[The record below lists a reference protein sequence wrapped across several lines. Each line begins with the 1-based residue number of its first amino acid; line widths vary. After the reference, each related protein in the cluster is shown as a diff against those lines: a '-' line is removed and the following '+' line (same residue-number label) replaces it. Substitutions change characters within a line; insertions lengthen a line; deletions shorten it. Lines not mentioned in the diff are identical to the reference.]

1 MRFFNTEGPVR
12 PDDHYAIQS
21 LDRMDI
27 DELLALIRAKRYFV
41 LHAPRQTGKTS
52 ALIALRDL
60 LNSGE
65 VGNFRCVNV
74 GVGQVARDDTARG
87 IRAILGSLSE
97 NAQELGDDYP
107 GSVWQDILASMGPES
122 ALNVLLARWS
132 RAGPTPLVLL
142 VDEIDSLVGD
152 TLLSVLR
159 QLRAGYEKRPGGFP
173 QSVVLCGVRD
183 IRDYRIRSSTGE
195 VIAGGSPFN
204 VAAKSLRMGDFTEA
218 ETRALMAQHM
228 EETGQRFS
236 SSALDSVWTQT
247 RGQPWLVNALC
258 AGACFDNKAGRD
270 RSRAIEVDDI
280 YAAREELILSRR
292 THLDQLAHK
301 LEEERVRRVVEP
313 LLSGGGAR
321 YQARDLEYVRDLG
334 LLAPDSP
341 PRMANPIYREVVPR
355 ELGYVLQDSLDVQ
368 AAWYVDGDGG
378 LNMDKLLTAF
388 GTFFGE
394 HSEHWLGRFGEYPE
408 AGPQLILQAYLQRV
422 VNGGGRIEREY
433 GLGRGRTDLLVLWPR
448 EAGQPSEL
456 WERFVVECKVLRDS
470 DRKSL
475 AWTVERGVEQT
486 LGYMKK
492 CGAEGRASGGDR
504 PPYRR
509 GGAPG
514 RWGRDGWKRT
524 PAGRARGGGL
534 DVVAP
539 GSRIGPTGSGHGGPN
554 TEFLT
559 LPPAAHLAHEA
570 AHHPL
575 VGLAQLPVPEPAKRP
590 GNEFVARAALQGL
603 DLDWLGAGEERADLG
618 HGPYS
623 VGLKHH
629 EHLLMMP
636 RSGPLQAHLT
646 LESPVPLQAHVSLE
660 KARRSAHS
668 RFSDTLPIVPPRQGG
683 IGAGGCP

>member
-12 PDDHYAIQS
+12 PDDHYAIPP
-21 LDRMDI
+21 LDRMDV

-74 GVGQVARDDTARG
+74 NVEVAQVARDDTARG
-87 IRAILGSLSE
+87 IRAILGSLAE
-97 NAQELGDDYP
+97 NAQELGDAYP
-107 GSVWQDILASMGPES
+107 GSVWQDVLASMGPES
-122 ALNVLLARWS
+122 ALNVLLARWC

-218 ETRALMAQHM
+218 ETRALMAQHT

-270 RSRAIEVDDI
+270 RSRTIEADDV

-301 LEEERVRRVVEP
+301 LEEARVRRVVEP
-313 LLSGGGAR
+313 LLSGGVTR
-321 YQARDLEYVRDLG
+321 HHARDLEYVRDLG

-341 PRMANPIYREVVPR
+341 PRIANPIYREVVPR
-355 ELGYVLQDSLDVQ
+355 ELGYVLQDSLDIQV
-368 AAWYVDGDGG
+368 AWYVDDDGG
-378 LNMDKLLTAF
+378 LDMDRLLTAF

-394 HSEHWLGRFGEYPE
+394 HSGHWLGRFSEYPE
-408 AGPQLILQAYLQRV
+408 AGA
-422 VNGGGRIEREY
+422 
-433 GLGRGRTDLLVLWPR
+433 
-448 EAGQPSEL
+448 
-456 WERFVVECKVLRDS
+456 
-470 DRKSL
+470 
-475 AWTVERGVEQT
+475 
-486 LGYMKK
+486 
-492 CGAEGRASGGDR
+492 
-504 PPYRR
+504 
-509 GGAPG
+509 
-514 RWGRDGWKRT
+514 
-524 PAGRARGGGL
+524 
-534 DVVAP
+534 
-539 GSRIGPTGSGHGGPN
+539 
-554 TEFLT
+554 
-559 LPPAAHLAHEA
+559 AAHLA
-570 AHHPL
+570 
-575 VGLAQLPVPEPAKRP
+575 GVPA
-590 GNEFVARAALQGL
+590 
-603 DLDWLGAGEERADLG
+603 
-618 HGPYS
+618 
-623 VGLKHH
+623 
-629 EHLLMMP
+629 
-636 RSGPLQAHLT
+636 
-646 LESPVPLQAHVSLE
+646 
-660 KARRSAHS
+660 
-668 RFSDTLPIVPPRQGG
+668 
-683 IGAGGCP
+683 AGGERGRAH

>member
-1 MRFFNTEGPVR
+1 MRFFNVAGPVR
-12 PDDHYAIQS
+12 PDDHYAIAP
-21 LDRMDI
+21 LDRVDV
-27 DELLALIRAKRYFV
+27 DELLRLIRTRQYFV

-65 VGNFRCVNV
+65 VGSFRCVNV
-74 GVGQVARDDTARG
+74 NVEVAQVARDDVAEG
-87 IRAILGSLSE
+87 IRAILSMMASRALL
-97 NAQELGDDYP
+97 LGDGYLDD
-107 GSVWQDILASMGPES
+107 VWPDMLAK
-122 ALNVLLARWS
+122 
-132 RAGPTPLVLL
+132 AGPNDALRHVLMRWCVANPVPLVLL

-159 QLRAGYEKRPGGFP
+159 QLRAGYEQRPEGFP

-183 IRDYRIRSSTGE
+183 IRDYRIRSSAGE

-218 ETRALMAQHM
+218 ETRALMIQHT

-236 SSALDSVWTQT
+236 AAALDAVWTQT

-270 RSRAIEVDDI
+270 RSRPIEVDDV

-301 LEEERVRRVVEP
+301 LEEARVRRVVEP
-313 LLSGGGAR
+313 ILSGGEAR
-321 YQARDLEYVRDLG
+321 HHARDLEYVRDLG

-341 PRMANPIYREVVPR
+341 PRIANPIYAEVVPR

-368 AAWYVDGDGG
+368 VAWYVDDDGC

-394 HSEHWLGRFGEYPE
+394 HAEHWLDHLGDYRE
-408 AGPQLILQAYLQRV
+408 AGPQLILQAYLHRV

-448 EAGQPSEL
+448 EAGQPSDL

-475 AWTVERGVEQT
+475 EWTVERGVEQT
-486 LGYMKK
+486 LGYMAK
-492 CGAEGRASGGDR
+492 CRAEEGHLVVIDRRAGVEKCRRSEGTEDRRDAEGEAD
-504 PPYRR
+504 
-509 GGAPG
+509 
-514 RWGRDGWKRT
+514 
-524 PAGRARGGGL
+524 
-534 DVVAP
+534 
-539 GSRIGPTGSGHGGPN
+539 GSGRPQDGRGVVVW
-554 TEFLT
+554 T
-559 LPPAAHLAHEA
+559 L
-570 AHHPL
+570 
-575 VGLAQLPVPEPAKRP
+575 
-590 GNEFVARAALQGL
+590 
-603 DLDWLGAGEERADLG
+603 
-618 HGPYS
+618 
-623 VGLKHH
+623 
-629 EHLLMMP
+629 
-636 RSGPLQAHLT
+636 
-646 LESPVPLQAHVSLE
+646 
-660 KARRSAHS
+660 
-668 RFSDTLPIVPPRQGG
+668 
-683 IGAGGCP
+683 